1 MGVKLHSPVAPGRT
15 HPALSRFS
23 ARLLF
28 CILCCSLLY
37 VCSACEH
44 WIGLVEPGAADSTD
58 IGDDGVVQRA
68 TLTVTVTVSGE
79 DQVLAELVGSTGGV
93 LRDAE
98 VVVERLGSTEG
109 PQSATTDRAG
119 RVEFEE
125 LLAGDYSI
133 SVIRVLTPEEVAQF
147 PSEDA
152 DVNAFGGGARAE
164 VSAPSTE
171 VTLQA
176 VAGRRGSLVISEVYI
191 SYVIDYP
198 ASYTTGDFIELYNN
212 SDTTIHLAGKVI
224 ILGPVWLRDYPSPR
238 SCAEMEKWREDPE
251 GIWTE
256 CIYAF
261 PSSGNVYLDP
271 GEAVVVA
278 TDAIDHRVFYPQL
291 LDLSDA
297 DFEFMGPTDVDNPRV
312 PNMITQG
319 DHWDATLH
327 GHGLYFP
334 RIDAVVAVADP
345 VDVSS
350 LPVDYL
356 PVLDPRFWRIPAE
369 KILDVLTASPTPERE
384 AAKFQDPLCERF
396 VHESFDRQYAALID
410 PYALNGIQRRVFTT
424 LPDGRKIL
432 LRTRTSAR
440 DFLAGAPSPGFVWD

>member
-1 MGVKLHSPVAPGRT
+1 LYPAVDASPDRDVPSLSL
-15 HPALSRFS
+15 ALLGICF
-23 ARLLF
+23 LF
-28 CILCCSLLY
+28 CSLLFL
-37 VCSACEH
+37 CTACEH

-79 DQVLAELVGSTGGV
+79 DQVLADLIGSTGGV

-98 VVVERLGSTEG
+98 VVVERVGSTEG
-109 PQSATTDRAG
+109 PQTATTDAAG
-119 RVEFEE
+119 SVEFEE

-152 DVNAFGGGARAE
+152 DVNAFGGGRRAD
-164 VSAPSTE
+164 VSAPSAE
-171 VTLQA
+171 VTLEA
-176 VAGRRGSLVISEVYI
+176 VAGRRGSLVISELYVAYVQGTSG
-191 SYVIDYP
+191 SYF
-198 ASYTTGDFIELYNN
+198 TGDFIELYNN
-212 SDTTIHLAGKVI
+212 SDTTIYLAGKVI
-224 ILGPVWLRDYPSPR
+224 FLGIVWLQDFQNERGCP
-238 SCAEMEKWREDPE
+238 EMEKWREDPD
-251 GIWTE
+251 GIWTRWV
-256 CIYAF
+256 YAF
-261 PSSGNVYLDP
+261 PRTGNVYLDP

-278 TDAIDHRVFYPQL
+278 TDAIDHTAFYPQL

-297 DFEFMGPTDVDNPRV
+297 DFEFMGPSDVDNPRV

-319 DHWDATLH
+319 DHWSASLH
-327 GHGLYFP
+327 GHGLF
-334 RIDAVVAVADP
+334 IDWPPKIIAVADP
-345 VDVSS
+345 VDLNS

-356 PVLDPRFWRIPAE
+356 PVTTPRFWRIPAE
-369 KILDVLTASPTPERE
+369 RVLDVLVAANTPENE
-384 AAKFQDPLCERF
+384 ATSIWKQCPRLIHER
-396 VHESFDRQYAALID
+396 FDRQPAPLLDPRALT
-410 PYALNGIQRRVFTT
+410 GIQRRVFTR